1 MFSETRSID
10 SAFAYAHAA
19 SPHWRIAA
27 AECLEQ
33 LGRVSPRAN
42 VGFVYLTDVYAS
54 RTQEILELLR
64 MRTGIEHWVG
74 TVGLGICAT
83 GQEYLDEGAMALMLG
98 AFEPGTFR
106 VLSQL
111 RGPGDLARD
120 PLSVGGVPGNF
131 AVVHADPR
139 NGRVPALVRELSR
152 RLESG
157 YVVGGLSSS
166 RSSHPQVA
174 DGVNEGGLSGIVFTD
189 QVIVSTRLTQGCT
202 PLGDVHTVTQ
212 SRRNVL
218 IEIDGRP
225 ALDVLREDAALETD
239 RDLDSVGGQFFA
251 ALPVTN
257 DDPGD
262 YTVRN
267 VVGLDS
273 ERGLVAVGDLVD
285 AGAKLMFCRRDRRSA
300 VEDMSRMLD
309 SIKSGLFTRPKGALY
324 FSCLGRGA
332 SLFGEVSRE
341 VQMIREGLGD
351 IPLVGFSCNGE
362 ISHNRLYG
370 YTGVLTLFL

>member
-1 MFSETRSID
+1 MF
-10 SAFAYAHAA
+10 AHAHAA

-33 LGRVSPRAN
+33 LGGPQPEGSL
-42 VGFVYLTDVYAS
+42 GFVYVTDVYAS
-54 RTQEILELLR
+54 RVQEIIELLR
-64 MRTGIEHWVG
+64 LRTGVDHWIG
-74 TVGLGICAT
+74 TVGLGICAS
-83 GQEYLDEGAMALMLG
+83 GHEYLDEGALSIMVG
-98 AFEPGTFR
+98 PFEPGSFR
-106 VLSQL
+106 ILPQV
-111 RGPGDLARD
+111 RAPGDLARD
-120 PLSVGGVPGNF
+120 PLTVGGVPGNF

-139 NGRVPALVRELSR
+139 NGRVSAIVAELSR

-166 RSSHPQVA
+166 RSAHPQIA
-174 DGVNEGGLSGIVFTD
+174 DGVAEGGLSGVVFTD
-189 QVIVSTRLTQGCT
+189 SVVVSTRLTQGCT
-202 PLGDVHTVTQ
+202 PLGEVHTVTQ
-212 SRRNVL
+212 SQRNVL

-225 ALDVLREDAALETD
+225 ALDVLREDASLRSD
-239 RDLDSVGGQFFA
+239 RDLERVGGQLFA
-251 ALPVTN
+251 ALPVRG
-257 DDPGD
+257 DDAGD

-267 VVGLDS
+267 LVGLDS
-273 ERGLVAVGDLVD
+273 ERGLVAIGDLVD
-285 AGAKLMFCRRDRRSA
+285 PGAKVMFCRRDRRSA

-309 SIKSGLFTRPKGALY
+309 SIKSGMFARPRGALY

-341 VQMIREGLGD
+341 LAMIREGLGNV
-351 IPLVGFSCNGE
+351 PLTGFYCNGE

>member
-1 MFSETRSID
+1 MFFETRSVD
-10 SAFAYAHAA
+10 SAFALAHAA

-33 LGRVSPRAN
+33 LGEISPRAN

-54 RTQEILELLR
+54 RTQEVLELLR
-64 MRTGIEHWVG
+64 MRTGVDHWVG
-74 TVGLGICAT
+74 TVGLGVCAT
-83 GQEYLDEGAMALMLG
+83 GQEYLDEGAMAIMLG

-106 VLSQL
+106 LLSQL

-131 AVVHADPR
+131 AIVHADPR
-139 NGRVPALVRELSR
+139 NGRVGAMIEELAR

-157 YVVGGLSSS
+157 FLVGGLSSS
-166 RSSHPQVA
+166 RSTHPQIA
-174 DGVNEGGLSGIVFTD
+174 DGVNEGGMSGIVFTD
-189 QVIVSTRLTQGCT
+189 QVVVSTRLTQGCS
-202 PLGDVHTVTQ
+202 PLGDVRTVTQ

-225 ALDVLREDAALETD
+225 ALDVLREDAALASDT
-239 RDLDSVGGQFFA
+239 DLDRVGSHYFV
-251 ALPVTN
+251 ALPLSA

-262 YTVRN
+262 YAVRN
-267 VVGLDS
+267 LVGVDTT
-273 ERGLVAVGDLVD
+273 RRLVAIGDMVD
-285 AGAKLMFCRRDRRSA
+285 PGARIMFCRRDRRSA

-309 SIKSGLFTRPKGALY
+309 SIKSGLYSRPKGALY
-324 FSCLGRGA
+324 FSCLGRGP
-332 SLFGEVSRE
+332 SLFGELSRE
-341 VQMIREGLGD
+341 VRMIQESLGD
-351 IPLVGFSCNGE
+351 VPLVGFSCNGE
-362 ISHNRLYG
+362 ISHDRLYG